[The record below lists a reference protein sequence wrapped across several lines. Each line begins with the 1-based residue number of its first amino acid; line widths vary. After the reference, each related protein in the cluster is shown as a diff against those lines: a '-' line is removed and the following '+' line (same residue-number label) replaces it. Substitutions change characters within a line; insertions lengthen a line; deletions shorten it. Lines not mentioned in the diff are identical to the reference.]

1 MKNCEYCSYRKKD
14 YDYRGCEYYRCG
26 RPGGCYDSE
35 TYKVKTPPQ
44 RHFENPPFYV
54 VWGFCPIPQT
64 F

>member
-35 TYKVKTPPQ
+35 TYKVKTPPHDP
-44 RHFENPPFYV
+44 RMGIYSWDEKT
-54 VWGFCPIPQT
+54 W
-64 F
+64 